1 MRVDVLADMQ
11 ERLDKIDNINDLEGT
26 KEMLRD
32 LTENI
37 AFFWNELYNLTD
49 NLNQLFP
56 QK

>member
-1 MRVDVLADMQ
+1 MRVDVVDDMQ
-11 ERLDKIDNINDLEGT
+11 ERLDKINNINNLEGT

-49 NLNQLFP
+49 SLNQLFP
-56 QK
+56 EK